1 MRRNRPLHSSC
12 WKKIDVGTVR
22 RTEPGMQVIATEQK
36 MGEHSATA
44 SAASAQVSL
53 RAVAGLEVASVIAS
67 VFITTWVII
76 PLQLQQRWL
85 IAIPALLAFGLILN
99 SHRVRGE
106 SLPEVGFTLRNFGR
120 AMKLVALPTILVC
133 AVCVS
138 IGYFTG
144 SFHLTSHFWTNLL
157 FLPVW
162 GLTQQY
168 VLQGF
173 IYRRIRFVMM
183 GETTQADEENRR
195 VCWAILITAVIFAL
209 AHAPNLM
216 LMFLTLLGSL
226 LWSSV
231 YEHAPNLWALGISHA
246 VISLTLMTSLPSW
259 LLPSLSVGYK
269 HFLYQKF

>member
-1 MRRNRPLHSSC
+1 
-12 WKKIDVGTVR
+12 
-22 RTEPGMQVIATEQK
+22 MQVIAPKQK
-36 MGEHSATA
+36 IEHQPEPVIAR
-44 SAASAQVSL
+44 AAQLSL
-53 RAVAGLEVASVIAS
+53 SAVAGLEVASVLSS

-76 PLQLQQRWL
+76 PLQPQQRWL
-85 IAIPALLAFGLILN
+85 IAVPSLLAFVLIVN
-99 SHRVRGE
+99 SHRLRGE
-106 SLPEVGFTLRNFGR
+106 GLREIGFTLLNFGR
-120 AMKLVALPTILVC
+120 ALKLVAPPTILVC
-133 AVCVS
+133 IACAAL
-138 IGYFTG
+138 GYFTD

-173 IYRRIRFVMM
+173 IYRRIRFVLMDD
-183 GETTQADEENRR
+183 TTLPSKQGRR
-195 VCWAILITAVIFAL
+195 VNFAILATAAIFAL

-216 LMFLTLLGSL
+216 LMFLTLLGAL
-226 LWSSV
+226 LWSWI
-231 YEHAPNLWALGISHA
+231 YERAPNLWALGLSHA

>member
-1 MRRNRPLHSSC
+1 
-12 WKKIDVGTVR
+12 
-22 RTEPGMQVIATEQK
+22 MQALAPKQK
-36 MGEHSATA
+36 MEDRPAPVPA
-44 SAASAQVSL
+44 PVIELKAQLSL
-53 RAVAGLEVASVIAS
+53 RAVAGLEVASIIAS

-85 IAIPALLAFGLILN
+85 IAVPALLAVVLIVN

-106 SLPEVGFTLRNFGR
+106 GLREIGFTLRNFGQ
-120 AMKLVALPTILVC
+120 AMKLVALPTLLICTAC
-133 AVCVS
+133 AA
-138 IGYFTG
+138 IGYFTD

-173 IYRRIRFVMM
+173 IYRRVRSVLMN
-183 GETTQADEENRR
+183 ETTLPGEQRRR
-195 VCWAILITAVIFAL
+195 VYWAILATAAIFAL

-216 LMFLTLLGSL
+216 LMFLTLLGAL
-226 LWSSV
+226 LWSWV
-231 YEHAPNLWALGISHA
+231 YERAPNLWALGLSHA